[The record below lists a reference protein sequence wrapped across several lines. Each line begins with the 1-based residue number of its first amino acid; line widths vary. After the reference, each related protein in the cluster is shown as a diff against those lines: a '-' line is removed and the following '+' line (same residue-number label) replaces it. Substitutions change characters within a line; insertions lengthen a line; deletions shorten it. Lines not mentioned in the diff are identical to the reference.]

1 MAKWGLAFLVLL
13 VAAAAAVWFW
23 LYEPQQQALQEA
35 RDKAAAAEREVASL
49 RVRVADLEAI
59 RDRLQKAS
67 EDLQQVVSEKEKELT
82 ALHST
87 QDELVDGLQK
97 EIADKQIEVERIRD
111 QIRVQMVDEILFDSG
126 EAEIKPAGL
135 EVLKRVGAVLKK
147 TEGRNIEVQGYT
159 DNVPIVGALARR
171 FPTNWELSAAR
182 ATNVARFLT
191 EETGVDPR
199 RISAAAYSEYR
210 PRDTNE
216 TEAGRR
222 RNRRIEIL
230 LGPLVPA
237 GEPAGEGDAG
247 AAAKPSP
254 AAGAKDATPPQESA
268 AP

>member
-13 VAAAAAVWFW
+13 VAAAAAAWFW

-35 RDKAAAAEREVASL
+35 REKAAAAERDTASL
-49 RVRVADLEAI
+49 RVRVADLESI
-59 RDRLQKAS
+59 RDRLEKAS
-67 EDLQQVVSEKEKELT
+67 ADLQQVVSAKEKELD

-87 QDELVDGLQK
+87 QDELVEGLQK

-126 EAEIKPAGL
+126 EATIKPAGL

-147 TEGRNIEVQGYT
+147 TEDRNIEVQGHT
-159 DNVPIVGALARR
+159 DNVPIVGALAKR
-171 FPTNWELSAAR
+171 FATNWELSAAR

-191 EETGVDPR
+191 EQAGVDPR

-230 LGPLVPA
+230 LGPVVPA
-237 GEPAGEGDAG
+237 GEPAGDGDTG
-247 AAAKPSP
+247 AAKP
-254 AAGAKDATPPQESA
+254 AAA

>member
-13 VAAAAAVWFW
+13 VAAAAAAWFW

-35 RDKAAAAEREVASL
+35 REKAAAAERDTASL
-49 RVRVADLEAI
+49 RVRVADLESI
-59 RDRLQKAS
+59 RDRLEKAS
-67 EDLQQVVSEKEKELT
+67 ADLQQVVSAKEKELD

-87 QDELVDGLQK
+87 QDELVEGLQK

-126 EAEIKPAGL
+126 EATIKPAGL

-147 TEGRNIEVQGYT
+147 TEDRNIEVQGHT
-159 DNVPIVGALARR
+159 DNVPIVGALAKR
-171 FPTNWELSAAR
+171 FATNWELSAAR

-191 EETGVDPR
+191 EQAGVDPR

-230 LGPLVPA
+230 LGPVVPA
-237 GEPAGEGDAG
+237 GEPAGDRDTG
-247 AAAKPSP
+247 AAKP
-254 AAGAKDATPPQESA
+254 AAA

>member
-1 MAKWGLAFLVLL
+1 MAKWLLALLVLL
-13 VAAAAAVWFW
+13 VAAAAAAWFW
-23 LYEPQQQALQEA
+23 LYEPQQQALVEA
-35 RDKAAAAEREVASL
+35 REKAAAAEREVASL

-67 EDLQQVVSEKEKELT
+67 ADLQQVVSAKEKELE

-87 QDELVDGLQK
+87 QDELVEGLQK
-97 EIADKQIEVERIRD
+97 EIADKQIEVQRIRD

-135 EVLKRVGAVLKK
+135 EVLKRVGAILKK
-147 TEGRNIEVQGYT
+147 TKDRNIEVQGHT
-159 DNVPIVGALARR
+159 DNVPITGALAKR

-199 RISAAAYSEYR
+199 RVSAAGYSEYR
-210 PRDTNE
+210 PRDTND

-230 LGPLVPA
+230 LGPVVPE
-237 GEPAGEGDAG
+237 GEPADEGAAG
-247 AAAKPSP
+247 AAAKP
-254 AAGAKDATPPQESA
+254 AAAEKSATAPKEAA

>member
-1 MAKWGLAFLVLL
+1 MAKWLLALLVLL
-13 VAAAAAVWFW
+13 VAAAAAAWFW

-35 RDKAAAAEREVASL
+35 REKAAAAEREVASL

-59 RDRLQKAS
+59 RDRLEKAS
-67 EDLQQVVSEKEKELT
+67 EDLQQVVSAKEKELA

-87 QDELVDGLQK
+87 QDELVEGLQK
-97 EIADKQIEVERIRD
+97 EIADKQIEVQRIRD

-126 EAEIKPAGL
+126 EATIKPEGL
-135 EVLKRVGAVLKK
+135 EVLRRVGAVLKK
-147 TEGRNIEVQGYT
+147 AKDRNIEVQGHT
-159 DNVPIVGALARR
+159 DNVPITGALARR

-191 EETGVDPR
+191 EEAGIDPHQ
-199 RISAAAYSEYR
+199 ISAAGYSEYR
-210 PRDTNE
+210 PRDTND

-230 LGPLVPA
+230 LGPVVPA
-237 GEPAGEGDAG
+237 GEPADEGNAG
-247 AAAKPSP
+247 AAGKP
-254 AAGAKDATPPQESA
+254 AAGGKDATPPKEAA